1 MLAERKISC
10 NFDNSFYIE
19 KDIIMQNFDYQT
31 PTRLIFGKG
40 VVAEK
45 LQGVMAQFGNRVL
58 ITYGG
63 GSIKR
68 SGLYD
73 QVLQLLGGKEI
84 YELPGI
90 EPNPKF
96 NPSVLEGVRICK
108 EHDIDVILAVG
119 GGSVLDC
126 TKAIAGAACSDADP
140 WDIVTGKAP
149 TLKAIPIVDIITLAA
164 TGSEYDQG
172 GVISRTET
180 NDKLAYF
187 SPLVFPA
194 VSFID
199 PTYTF
204 TLPVK
209 QTLAGVADCINHIME
224 QYFCGE
230 HIMMNDAFMEGAVR
244 SLVQNVH
251 IVLEEPDNY
260 NARAEIFYATTL
272 GCNGIYSLGNSEG
285 GWPMHAIE
293 HALSGHYDITHGEG
307 LAIVT
312 PRWMRHILHSTS
324 GELHEQVVERITS
337 FGRNVFGTETPEESI
352 QAVHAFYEGI
362 GIPMTLGAV
371 GIDGSRID
379 EMAHHIAVNEGLDQA
394 WVPLHEE
401 DIAAILRDCL

>member
-1 MLAERKISC
+1 MR
-10 NFDNSFYIE
+10 
-19 KDIIMQNFDYQT
+19 NFDYQS

-45 LQGVMAQFGNRVL
+45 LQSVMAQYGDKVL

-73 QVLQLLGGKEI
+73 QVLQLLADKQI

-96 NPSVLEGVRICK
+96 NPSVTEGVSICK
-108 EHDIDVILAVG
+108 EKGIDVILSVG

-126 TKAIAGAACSDADP
+126 TKAIAGAACSDAAP

-149 TLKAIPIVDIITLAA
+149 TLKAIPIIDIITLAA
-164 TGSEYDQG
+164 TGSEYDSG
-172 GVISRTET
+172 AVISRTET

-224 QYFCGE
+224 QYFCAE
-230 HIMMNDAFMEGAVR
+230 HMMMNDAFMEGAVK
-244 SLVQNVH
+244 SLVKNVR
-251 IVLEEPDNY
+251 IVLDEPDNY

-272 GCNGIYSLGNSEG
+272 GCNGIYALGNSES

-312 PRWMRHILHSTS
+312 PRWMRHILNTTT
-324 GELHEQVVERITS
+324 GELHAQVVERITS
-337 FGRNVFGTETPEESI
+337 FGQNVFGTGTPEESI
-352 QAVHAFYEGI
+352 QAIHDFYESI

>member
-1 MLAERKISC
+1 MV
-10 NFDNSFYIE
+10 
-19 KDIIMQNFDYQT
+19 NFDYQT
-31 PTRLIFGKG
+31 PTRLIFGRG
-40 VVAEK
+40 VVQEK
-45 LQGVMAQFGNRVL
+45 LHDVMEKFGKRVL
-58 ITYGG
+58 ITWGG

-73 QVLQLLGGKEI
+73 QVRDILKDKEI

-90 EPNPKF
+90 EPNPKYD
-96 NPSVLEGVRICK
+96 PSVLEGVRICK
-108 EHDIDVILAVG
+108 EKNIDVILSVG

-140 WDIVTGKAP
+140 WDVITMKVP

-164 TGSEYDQG
+164 TGSEYDRG
-172 GVISRTET
+172 GVISRTDT

-187 SPLVFPA
+187 SDLVFPA

-204 TLPVK
+204 TLPVR
-209 QTLAGVADCINHIME
+209 QTLAGVSDCINHIME

-230 HIMMNDAFMEGAVR
+230 HIMMNDAFMEGAIKSLMKNVR
-244 SLVQNVH
+244 
-251 IVLEEPDNY
+251 IVLEDPENY
-260 NARAEIFYATTL
+260 EARAEIFYATTL
-272 GCNGIYSLGNSEG
+272 GCNGIYSLGNSES

-293 HALSGHYDITHGEG
+293 HALSGHYDINHGEG

-312 PRWMRHILHSTS
+312 PRWMKHILSEKT
-324 GELHEQVVERITS
+324 LERFVS
-337 FGRNVFGTETPEESI
+337 FGTGVFGIDPALPEMEI
-352 QAVHAFYEGI
+352 AEKAIKAIHDFYLEI
-362 GIPMTLGAV
+362 GIPMTLGEV

-379 EMAHHIAVNEGLDQA
+379 EMAHHIAVNEGLENA
-394 WVPLHEE
+394 WAPLYEE

>member
-1 MLAERKISC
+1 MV
-10 NFDNSFYIE
+10 
-19 KDIIMQNFDYQT
+19 NFDYQT
-31 PTRLIFGKG
+31 PTRLIFGRG
-40 VVAEK
+40 VVQEK
-45 LQGVMAQFGNRVL
+45 LHDVMKKFGKRVL
-58 ITYGG
+58 ITWGG

-73 QVLQLLGGKEI
+73 QVREILKDKEI

-90 EPNPKF
+90 EPNPKYD
-96 NPSVLEGVRICK
+96 PSVLEGVRICK
-108 EHDIDVILAVG
+108 EKNIDVILSVG

-140 WDIVTGKAP
+140 WDVITMKVP

-164 TGSEYDQG
+164 TGSEYDRG
-172 GVISRTET
+172 GVISRTDT

-187 SPLVFPA
+187 SDLVFPA

-204 TLPVK
+204 TLPVR
-209 QTLAGVADCINHIME
+209 QTLAGVSDCINHIME

-230 HIMMNDAFMEGAVR
+230 HIMMNDAFMEGAIKSLMKNVR
-244 SLVQNVH
+244 
-251 IVLEEPDNY
+251 IVLEDPENY
-260 NARAEIFYATTL
+260 DARAEIFYATTL
-272 GCNGIYSLGNSEG
+272 GCNGIYSLGNSES

-293 HALSGHYDITHGEG
+293 HALSGHYDINHGEG

-312 PRWMRHILHSTS
+312 PRWMKHILSEKTI
-324 GELHEQVVERITS
+324 ERFVS
-337 FGRNVFGTETPEESI
+337 FGTGVFGIDPALPEMEIAEKAIQSI
-352 QAVHAFYEGI
+352 HDFYREI
-362 GIPMTLGAV
+362 GLPMTLRKV

-379 EMAHHIAVNEGLDQA
+379 EMAHHIAVNEGLENA
-394 WVPLHEE
+394 WAPLHEE

>member
-1 MLAERKISC
+1 MV
-10 NFDNSFYIE
+10 
-19 KDIIMQNFDYQT
+19 NFDYQT
-31 PTRLIFGKG
+31 PTRLIFGRG
-40 VVAEK
+40 VVQEK
-45 LQGVMAQFGNRVL
+45 LHDVMEKFGKRVL
-58 ITYGG
+58 ITWGG

-73 QVLQLLGGKEI
+73 QVREILKDKEI

-90 EPNPKF
+90 EPNPKYD
-96 NPSVLEGVRICK
+96 PSVLEGVRICK
-108 EHDIDVILAVG
+108 EKNIDVILSVG

-140 WDIVTGKAP
+140 WDVITMKVP

-164 TGSEYDQG
+164 TGSEYDRG
-172 GVISRTET
+172 GVISRTDT

-187 SPLVFPA
+187 SDLVFPA

-204 TLPVK
+204 TLPVR
-209 QTLAGVADCINHIME
+209 QTLAGVSDCINHIME

-230 HIMMNDAFMEGAVR
+230 HIMMNDAFMEGAIKSLMKNVR
-244 SLVQNVH
+244 
-251 IVLEEPDNY
+251 IVLEDPENY
-260 NARAEIFYATTL
+260 EARAEIFYATTL
-272 GCNGIYSLGNSEG
+272 GCNGIYSLGNSES

-293 HALSGHYDITHGEG
+293 HALSGHYDINHGEG

-312 PRWMRHILHSTS
+312 PRWMKHILSEKT
-324 GELHEQVVERITS
+324 LERFIA
-337 FGRNVFGTETPEESI
+337 FGTGVFGIDPALPEMEIAEKAIQSI
-352 QAVHAFYEGI
+352 HDFYREI
-362 GIPMTLGAV
+362 GLPMTLREV

-379 EMAHHIAVNEGLDQA
+379 EMAHHIAVNEGLENA
-394 WVPLHEE
+394 WAPLHEE

>member
-1 MLAERKISC
+1 MV
-10 NFDNSFYIE
+10 
-19 KDIIMQNFDYQT
+19 NFDYQT
-31 PTRLIFGKG
+31 PTRLIFGRG
-40 VVAEK
+40 VVQEK
-45 LQGVMAQFGNRVL
+45 LHDVMEKFGKRVL
-58 ITYGG
+58 ITWGG

-73 QVLQLLGGKEI
+73 QVREILKDKEI

-90 EPNPKF
+90 EPNPKYD
-96 NPSVLEGVRICK
+96 PSVLEGVRICK
-108 EHDIDVILAVG
+108 EKNIDVILSVG

-140 WDIVTGKAP
+140 WDVITMKVP

-164 TGSEYDQG
+164 TGSEYDRG
-172 GVISRTET
+172 GVISRTDT

-187 SPLVFPA
+187 SDLVFPA

-204 TLPVK
+204 TLPVR
-209 QTLAGVADCINHIME
+209 QTLAGVSDCINHIME

-230 HIMMNDAFMEGAVR
+230 HIMMNDAFMEGAIKSLMKNVR
-244 SLVQNVH
+244 
-251 IVLEEPDNY
+251 IVLEDPENY
-260 NARAEIFYATTL
+260 EARAEIFYATTL
-272 GCNGIYSLGNSEG
+272 GCNGIYSLGNSES

-293 HALSGHYDITHGEG
+293 HALSGHYDINHGEG

-312 PRWMRHILHSTS
+312 PRWMKHILSEKT
-324 GELHEQVVERITS
+324 LERFVA
-337 FGRNVFGTETPEESI
+337 FGTGVFGIDPALPEMEIAEKAIQSI
-352 QAVHAFYEGI
+352 HDFYREI
-362 GIPMTLGAV
+362 GLPMTLREV

-379 EMAHHIAVNEGLDQA
+379 EMAHHIAVNEGLENA
-394 WVPLHEE
+394 WAPLYEE

>member
-1 MLAERKISC
+1 MV
-10 NFDNSFYIE
+10 
-19 KDIIMQNFDYQT
+19 NFDYQT
-31 PTRLIFGKG
+31 PTRLIFGRG
-40 VVAEK
+40 VVQEK
-45 LQGVMAQFGNRVL
+45 LHDVMEKFGKRVL
-58 ITYGG
+58 ITWGG

-73 QVLQLLGGKEI
+73 QVREILKDKEI

-90 EPNPKF
+90 EPNPKYD
-96 NPSVLEGVRICK
+96 PSVLEGVRICK
-108 EHDIDVILAVG
+108 EKNIDVILSVG

-140 WDIVTGKAP
+140 WDVITMKVP

-164 TGSEYDQG
+164 TGSEYDRG
-172 GVISRTET
+172 GVISRTDT

-187 SPLVFPA
+187 SDLVFPA

-204 TLPVK
+204 TLPVR
-209 QTLAGVADCINHIME
+209 QTLAGVSDCINHIME

-230 HIMMNDAFMEGAVR
+230 HIMMNDAFMEGAIKSLMKNVR
-244 SLVQNVH
+244 
-251 IVLEEPDNY
+251 IVLEDPENY
-260 NARAEIFYATTL
+260 EARAEIFYATTL
-272 GCNGIYSLGNSEG
+272 GCNGIYSLGNSES

-293 HALSGHYDITHGEG
+293 HALSGHYDINHGEG

-312 PRWMRHILHSTS
+312 PRWMKLILSEKT
-324 GELHEQVVERITS
+324 LERFVA
-337 FGRNVFGTETPEESI
+337 FGTGVFGIDPALPEMEIAEKAIQSI
-352 QAVHAFYEGI
+352 HDFYREI
-362 GIPMTLGAV
+362 GLPMTLREV

-379 EMAHHIAVNEGLDQA
+379 EMAHHIAVNEGLENA
-394 WVPLHEE
+394 WAPLHEE

>member
-1 MLAERKISC
+1 MV
-10 NFDNSFYIE
+10 
-19 KDIIMQNFDYQT
+19 NFDYQT

-45 LQGVMAQFGNRVL
+45 LQAVMAQYGKKVL

-73 QVLQLLGGKEI
+73 QVKEILKDKEI

-108 EHDIDVILAVG
+108 EQNVDVILSVG

-140 WDIVTGKAP
+140 WDVVTMKAP
-149 TLKAIPIVDIITLAA
+149 TTKAVPIVDIITLAA
-164 TGSEYDQG
+164 TGSEYDSG
-172 GVISRTET
+172 AVISRTET

-187 SPLVFPA
+187 SKHVFPE

-204 TLPVK
+204 TLPAK

-224 QYFCGE
+224 QYFCGV
-230 HIMMNDAFMEGAVR
+230 HILMNDAFMEGAIK
-244 SLVQNVH
+244 SLMKNVK
-251 IVLEEPDNY
+251 IVLAEPENY
-260 NARAEIFYATTL
+260 EARAEIFYATTL
-272 GCNGIYSLGNSEG
+272 GCNGIYALGNSYG
-285 GWPMHAIE
+285 GWPMHSIE

-312 PRWMRHILHSTS
+312 PRWMKHILNSTS

-337 FGRNVFGTETPEESI
+337 FGKNIFGVETPEAAI
-352 QAVHAFYEGI
+352 AAIHNFYKEI
-362 GIPMTLGAV
+362 GIPMTLGEV
-371 GIDGSRID
+371 GIDDSRID
-379 EMAHHIAVNEGLDQA
+379 EMAHHIAVNEGLERA
-394 WVPLHEE
+394 WVPLLEA

>member
-1 MLAERKISC
+1 MV
-10 NFDNSFYIE
+10 
-19 KDIIMQNFDYQT
+19 NFDYQT
-31 PTRLIFGKG
+31 PTRLIFGRG
-40 VVAEK
+40 VVQEK
-45 LQGVMAQFGNRVL
+45 LHDVMEKYGKRVL
-58 ITYGG
+58 MTWGG

-73 QVLQLLGGKEI
+73 QVKEILKDKEI

-90 EPNPKF
+90 EPNPKYD
-96 NPSVLEGVRICK
+96 PSVLEGVRICK
-108 EHDIDVILAVG
+108 EKNIDVILSVG

-140 WDIVTGKAP
+140 WDVITMKVP

-164 TGSEYDQG
+164 TGSEYDRG

-187 SPLVFPA
+187 SDLVFPA

-204 TLPVK
+204 TLPVR
-209 QTLAGVADCINHIME
+209 QTLAGVSDCINHIME

-230 HIMMNDAFMEGAVR
+230 HIMMNDAFMEGAIK
-244 SLVQNVH
+244 SLMKNVK
-251 IVLEEPDNY
+251 IVLKDPENY
-260 NARAEIFYATTL
+260 EARAEIFYATTL
-272 GCNGIYSLGNSEG
+272 GCNGIYSLGNSES

-293 HALSGHYDITHGEG
+293 HALSGHYDINHGEG

-312 PRWMRHILHSTS
+312 PRWMKHILN
-324 GELHEQVVERITS
+324 ERTLERFVA
-337 FGRNVFGTETPEESI
+337 FGTGVFGIDPSLPEMEI
-352 QAVHAFYEGI
+352 AEKAIKAIHDFYLEI
-362 GIPMTLGAV
+362 GIPMTLREV

-379 EMAHHIAVNEGLDQA
+379 EMAHHVAVNEGLENA
-394 WVPLHEE
+394 WAPLYED
-401 DIAAILRDCL
+401 DIAAILRDCLD

>member
-1 MLAERKISC
+1 MV
-10 NFDNSFYIE
+10 
-19 KDIIMQNFDYQT
+19 NFDYQT

-45 LQGVMAQFGNRVL
+45 LQRVMAQFGQRVL
-58 ITYGG
+58 LTYGG

-68 SGLYD
+68 SGLYL
-73 QVLQLLGGKEI
+73 QVKDLLADKQI
-84 YELPGI
+84 FELPGI

-96 NPSVLEGVRICK
+96 NPSVLDGVRICK
-108 EHDIDVILAVG
+108 EQHIDVILAGG

-140 WDIVTGKAP
+140 WDVVTMKVP

-164 TGSEYDQG
+164 TGSEYDSG
-172 GVISRTET
+172 GVISRPES

-187 SPLVFPA
+187 SKHVFPA

-230 HIMMNDAFMEGAVR
+230 HIMMNDAFMEGAIKSLMKNVR
-244 SLVQNVH
+244 T
-251 IVLEEPDNY
+251 VLEHPDDY
-260 NARAEIFYATTL
+260 EARAEMFEATTL
-272 GCNGIYSLGNSEG
+272 GCNGIYSLGNSES

-312 PRWMRHILHSTS
+312 PRWMKHILHHTE
-324 GELHEQVVERITS
+324 GELHGQVVERLLS
-337 FGRNVFGTETPEESI
+337 FGRHVFGVDSPEEAI
-352 QAVHAFYEGI
+352 QAIHHFYQEVGI
-362 GIPMTLGAV
+362 HMTLREV

-379 EMAHHIAVNEGLDQA
+379 EMAHHVAVNEGLDQA

-401 DIAAILRDCL
+401 DIAAILRNCL

>member
-1 MLAERKISC
+1 MV
-10 NFDNSFYIE
+10 
-19 KDIIMQNFDYQT
+19 NFDYQT

-40 VVAEK
+40 VVEEK
-45 LQGVMAQFGNRVL
+45 LCSVMEQYGKRVL

-68 SGLYD
+68 IGLYE
-73 QVLQLLGGKEI
+73 QVIRLLEGKEI

-108 EHDIDVILAVG
+108 ENNIDVILSVG

-140 WDIVTGKAP
+140 WDVVTMKVP

-164 TGSEYDQG
+164 TGSEYDSG

-187 SPLVFPA
+187 SKLVFPA

-199 PTYTF
+199 PVYTF
-204 TLPVK
+204 SLPVK
-209 QTLAGVADCINHIME
+209 QTLAGIADCINHIME

-230 HIMMNDAFMEGAVR
+230 HIMMNDAFMEGAIKSLMKNVR
-244 SLVQNVH
+244 IILKDPQNY
-251 IVLEEPDNY
+251 E
-260 NARAEIFYATTL
+260 ARAEIFYATTL
-272 GCNGIYSLGNSEG
+272 GCNGIYSLGNSDS

-293 HALSGHYDITHGEG
+293 HALSGYYDITHGEG

-312 PRWMRHILHSTS
+312 PRWMKHILNDNTI
-324 GELHEQVVERITS
+324 ERFVS
-337 FGRNVFGTETPEESI
+337 FGTGVFGIDPSLPEREI
-352 QAVHAFYEGI
+352 AEKAIAAIYDFYKEI
-362 GIPMTLGAV
+362 GIPMTLGEV
-371 GIDGSRID
+371 GIDDSRID
-379 EMAHHIAVNEGLDQA
+379 EMAHHIAVNEGLENA
-394 WVPLHEE
+394 WAPLYED

>member
-1 MLAERKISC
+1 MV
-10 NFDNSFYIE
+10 
-19 KDIIMQNFDYQT
+19 NFDYQT
-31 PTRLIFGKG
+31 PTRLIFGRG
-40 VVAEK
+40 VVQEK
-45 LQGVMAQFGNRVL
+45 LHDVMEKFGKRVL
-58 ITYGG
+58 ITWGG

-73 QVLQLLGGKEI
+73 QVRDILKDKEI

-90 EPNPKF
+90 EPNPKYD
-96 NPSVLEGVRICK
+96 PSVLEGVRICK
-108 EHDIDVILAVG
+108 EKNIDVILSVG

-140 WDIVTGKAP
+140 WDVITMKVP

-164 TGSEYDQG
+164 TGSEYDRG
-172 GVISRTET
+172 GVISRTDT

-187 SPLVFPA
+187 SDLVFPA

-204 TLPVK
+204 TLPVR
-209 QTLAGVADCINHIME
+209 QTLAGVSDCINHIME

-230 HIMMNDAFMEGAVR
+230 HIMMNDAFMEGAIKSLMKNVR
-244 SLVQNVH
+244 
-251 IVLEEPDNY
+251 IVLEDPENY
-260 NARAEIFYATTL
+260 DARAEIFYATTL
-272 GCNGIYSLGNSEG
+272 GCNGIYSLGNSES

-293 HALSGHYDITHGEG
+293 HALSGHYDINHGEG

-312 PRWMRHILHSTS
+312 PRWMKHILSEKT
-324 GELHEQVVERITS
+324 LERFVA
-337 FGRNVFGTETPEESI
+337 FGTGVFGIDPALPEMEIAEKAIQSI
-352 QAVHAFYEGI
+352 HDFYREI
-362 GIPMTLGAV
+362 GLPMTLREV

-379 EMAHHIAVNEGLDQA
+379 EMAHHIAVNEGLENA
-394 WVPLHEE
+394 WAPLHEE